1 MNGEWLCA
9 VVAIERVG
17 GGQQRE
23 GRLSCF
29 DGVSVNIG
37 ILEDRHEA
45 VAGRLIDVAAGLV
58 DAIEKG

>member
-1 MNGEWLCA
+1 MACL
-9 VVAIERVG
+9 
-17 GGQQRE
+17 
-23 GRLSCF
+23 
-29 DGVSVNIG
+29 DIG